1 MRPRL
6 STADTQ
12 QRWEGVVIPIVTP
25 LVDGRPDLDAL
36 RANIAWLLER
46 GARQGNSIFI
56 AAGSGG
62 DFPMLSLDERMSVIR
77 AVAEA
82 TEGLVPIIAAAQS
95 LDLRDSVRLCRL
107 AEELELDA
115 VQIAGPFYYDGRP
128 GDAEAWLTEVASQ
141 TSAGFAIYNNWY
153 TGYDMPLD
161 LVERLLDLPN
171 AIGVKWA
178 SPNID
183 VFTEGVH
190 RFSERVP
197 VINNTLASVFGHML
211 GARPFVSHWPNFY
224 PEFCWA
230 LWELMQAERY
240 GEAQRYFE
248 GVMRPYRRVVGAIA
262 AQTAGEGVFVR
273 PFMEAVGLATGAS
286 PLPSRDAVVTPALRD
301 EVQVVLRNA
310 RELTEGLMAAASPV
324 RSQSAATR

>member
-1 MRPRL
+1 MDPRL
-6 STADTQ
+6 STEETR
-12 QRWEGVVIPIVTP
+12 QRWQGVVIPLVTP
-25 LVDGRPDLDAL
+25 FADGRPDLAAL
-36 RANIAWLLER
+36 RRNVAWLLER
-46 GARQGNSIFI
+46 GARQGNSLFI

-62 DFPMLSLDERMSVIR
+62 DFPMMNLEERQAVIR
-77 AVAEA
+77 AIAEA

-95 LDLRDSVRLCRL
+95 LDLRDSVAICRL

-115 VQIAGPFYYDGRP
+115 VQISGPFYYDGRP

-141 TSAGFAIYNNWY
+141 TSAGFAVYNNWY

-171 AIGVKWA
+171 AVGVKWA
-178 SPNID
+178 SPNVD

-190 RFSERVP
+190 RFAPRMP

-230 LWELMQAERY
+230 LWDLMEAGRY

-248 GVMRPYRRVVGAIA
+248 GVMRPYRRVVGQVA
-262 AQTAGEGVFVR
+262 ARTAGEGVFVR
-273 PFMEAVGLATGAS
+273 PFMEAVGLTAGRS
-286 PLPSRDAVVTPALRD
+286 PLPSRDAAVTPELRREMED
-301 EVQVVLRNA
+301 ALRNA
-310 RELTEGLMAAASPV
+310 RELTDAIAAPAVPG
-324 RSQSAATR
+324 

>member
-12 QRWEGVVIPIVTP
+12 QRWQGVVIPIVTP
-25 LVDGRPDLDAL
+25 FVDGRPDLDAL
-36 RANIAWLLER
+36 RRNVSWLLER

-62 DFPMLSLDERMSVIR
+62 DFPMMSLDERMAVIR
-77 AVAEA
+77 ALAEA
-82 TEGLVPIIAAAQS
+82 ADGLVPIIAAGQS

-115 VQIAGPFYYDGRP
+115 VQISGPFYYDGRP
-128 GDAEAWLTEVASQ
+128 GDAEAWLSEVASQ
-141 TSAGFAIYNNWY
+141 TSAGFAVYNNWY

-178 SPNID
+178 SPSID
-183 VFTEGVH
+183 VFTEGIH

-224 PEFCWA
+224 PEFCWT
-230 LWELMQAERY
+230 LWDLMEAERY

-248 GVMRPYRRVVGAIA
+248 GVMRPYRRVVGEIA

-273 PFMEAVGLATGAS
+273 PFMDAVGLETGAS
-286 PLPSRDAVVTPALRD
+286 PLPSRDAVVTPALRAD
-301 EVQVVLRNA
+301 VEAILRNA
-310 RELTEGLMAAASPV
+310 RELTEAFAEPASAVP
-324 RSQSAATR
+324 SHPAATR